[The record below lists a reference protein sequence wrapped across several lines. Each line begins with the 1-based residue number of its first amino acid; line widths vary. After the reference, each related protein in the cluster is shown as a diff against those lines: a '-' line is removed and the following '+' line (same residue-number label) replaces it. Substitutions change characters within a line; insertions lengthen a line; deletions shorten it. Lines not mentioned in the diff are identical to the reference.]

1 MVSRLR
7 LGPLPSAVPCARQH
21 AKVILKE
28 WNLANVADDAEMI
41 VSELATNALKAT
53 WTLTDAR
60 PIVLHLLADHGCLT
74 IQVWDALPVAPD
86 PQPHAIDAETG
97 RGLETVALLSDR
109 WGYYRPDSGGKIV
122 WATIDLNS
130 PREAV

>member
-1 MVSRLR
+1 
-7 LGPLPSAVPCARQH
+7 
-21 AKVILKE
+21 VILKE

-53 WTLTDAR
+53 WSLTDAK

-97 RGLETVALLSDR
+97 RGLMLVDTLSDE
-109 WGYYRPDSGGKIV
+109 WGSYRTLAGKAVYFTLAFQPGLAGSGERG
-122 WATIDLNS
+122 
-130 PREAV
+130 PRGVQAWGL